1 MYSIILCG
9 GSGTRLWPLSRKNFP
24 KQFLKLYSDKS
35 LLQETFE
42 RMRKV
47 MEAGNIYL
55 VTNGEN
61 YFNVFNQ
68 IKEIYPEIK
77 KEQIITEPASLNTAP
92 AISLAVKYL
101 TVRIG
106 VDENDPLIFLPAD
119 HYIGKPE
126 KFAETVKLALE
137 NVGDNIGTVGISPTG
152 PETGFGYIKKGE
164 LKGVFNIV
172 EQFKEKPDRQT
183 AQEYL
188 ESGQYVWNGG
198 MYLFNAKT
206 FATELKKHSAKLSAH
221 FEKSYDEFMKD
232 FAQLESEPID
242 TAISEKSDK
251 VIVFEGDF
259 DWSDI
264 GSFDVL
270 SEIAAKNDRV
280 STKHEFVDS
289 KNVYAH
295 SESGKMI
302 AVLGVDDIIVVESND
317 VVFVQKRGRSEDVKK
332 VVNYLKENK
341 RKEIEH
347 NIIVYRPW
355 GKYEVLI
362 DNAANHKVKKITV
375 FPGSSLSLQ
384 SHEHRA
390 EHWVVVKG
398 TAKVVNGEN
407 LLTLHENQSTY
418 IPAKCKHQLSNP
430 SAESLEIIEV
440 QSGDYLEEDDIIRY
454 KDEYGRPTGT
464 DMETI

>member
-35 LLQETFE
+35 LLQETFL
-42 RMRKV
+42 RM
-47 MEAGNIYL
+47 AGVVGQDNIFL
-55 VTNGEN
+55 VTNQEN

-68 IKEIYPEIK
+68 LKEIYPEFK
-77 KEQIITEPASLNTAP
+77 KDRIVVEPASMNTMP

-101 TVRIG
+101 SEIIKI
-106 VDENDPLIFLPAD
+106 DPNLPIIEVHSD
-119 HYIGKPE
+119 HFIGKE
-126 KFAETVKLALE
+126 KEYRKLAKKALAKID
-137 NVGDNIGTVGISPTG
+137 GHIGTIGITPTA

-164 LKGVFNIV
+164 KKGDFYRV
-172 EQFKEKPDRQT
+172 EMFKEKPDRET
-183 AQEYL
+183 AEKYIS
-188 ESGQYVWNGG
+188 SGQYVWNGG
-198 MYLFNAKT
+198 MYLFTAET
-206 FATELKKHSAKLSAH
+206 FSREMEKHAPDIYAFFKKNYEAFVSDFSKLPKEA
-221 FEKSYDEFMKD
+221 
-232 FAQLESEPID
+232 ID
-242 TAISEKSDK
+242 TAITEKSDN

-259 DWSDI
+259 DWSDV

-302 AVLGVDDIIVVESND
+302 ATLGVEDIIVVESND

-332 VVNYLKENK
+332 VVEKLKEK
-341 RKEIEH
+341 GAKEVNH
-347 NIIVYRPW
+347 NIVVYRPW

-375 FPGSSLSLQ
+375 FPGAALSLQ

-398 TAKVVNGEN
+398 IAKVVNGEN

-430 SAESLEIIEV
+430 AVELLEIIEV

-454 KDEYGRPTGT
+454 EDQYGRPI
-464 DMETI
+464 EIS